1 MEENDLSETL
11 KQLGR
16 LNEFSASYTPKEI
29 TTHTEQGRKR
39 EVRSSETLKK

>member
-1 MEENDLSETL
+1 MEENDLSESL

-29 TTHTEQGRKR
+29 TTHMEQGRKR
-39 EVRSSETLKK
+39 EIRSSETAKK